1 MEQATMK
8 AARLHTIGSFST
20 DTIPVPVPKGEQLL
34 VRIGACGVCGS
45 DLPRIYEHGTSSGI
59 YPLTLGHEFSGTIV
73 AVGEAA
79 DPGLVGRR
87 GAFFPL
93 IPCRQCDPCLA
104 GHYAMCED
112 YDYMGSR
119 CDGGFAEYCL
129 VPSSWHFIES
139 HNPSLS
145 FEELAM
151 LEPACVAQ
159 HAIRKGEVFA
169 GANVVIFGA
178 GPIGIMAG
186 RWARLSGANVLMVDV
201 VDQKV
206 AFAESSGF
214 RALNST
220 APSFLENVK
229 AAFGGSLADIAVE
242 GTGFSGALE
251 NCIHCIK
258 PFGRI
263 VLVGN
268 PAGNTQI
275 TQKAHSL
282 LLRKEATING
292 IWNSHFGNSPINE
305 WHYTVE
311 MMDSGKFT
319 CGDLI
324 SHRVGIQDVPALI
337 QSIHDRTVSIC
348 KALYSSACDQA

>member
-8 AARLHTIGSFST
+8 AARLHTIGNFST

>member
-1 MEQATMK
+1 MEKKIMR
-8 AARLHTIGSFST
+8 AARLHQIGQFQVDSVA
-20 DTIPVPVPKGEQLL
+20 IPVPEKNQLL
-34 VRIGACGVCGS
+34 VRIGACGICGS
-45 DLPRIYEHGTSSGI
+45 DIPRVYQHGTSNQK

-73 AVGEAA
+73 AVGEDA
-79 DPGLVGRR
+79 DPSLIGRR

-93 IPCRQCDPCLA
+93 IPCRECDPCLA
-104 GHYAMCED
+104 GHYAMCEH

-119 CDGGFAEYCL
+119 RDGGFAEYCL

-139 HNPSLS
+139 HNPDIS

-159 HAIRKGEVFA
+159 HAIRKGDVFV

-186 RWARLSGANVLMVDV
+186 RWAKMSGANVIMVDV
-201 VDQKV
+201 VDSKV
-206 AFAESSGF
+206 AFANKCGF
-214 RALNST
+214 SALNST
-220 APSFLENVK
+220 KPGFIDAIK
-229 AAFGGSLADIAVE
+229 AAFNGQLADVAIE
-242 GTGFSGALE
+242 GTGFGSALE
-251 NCIHCIK
+251 NCIYCVK
-258 PFGRI
+258 SFGRI

-275 TQKAHSL
+275 SQSAHSQ
-282 LLRKEATING
+282 LLRKEVTISS

-305 WHYTVE
+305 WKYTVE
-311 MMDSGKFT
+311 MLDNGKFT

-324 SHRVGIQDVPALI
+324 SHRVGIQNIPALFDGI
-337 QSIHDRTVSIC
+337 KNHTISIC
-348 KALYSSACDQA
+348 KALYVSALD